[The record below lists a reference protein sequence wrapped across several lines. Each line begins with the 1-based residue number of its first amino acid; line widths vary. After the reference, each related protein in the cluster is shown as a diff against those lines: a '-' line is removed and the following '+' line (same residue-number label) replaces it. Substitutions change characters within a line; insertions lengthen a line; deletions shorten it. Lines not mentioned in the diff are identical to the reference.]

1 MLVEESGGQGQQGYH
16 ARALLVEPSSGFF
29 RKKGLK
35 NPFRKPPPRNYDMP
49 ASELGHNI
57 YIYFSKKLQ
66 AIFLNFKLQI
76 KYLQAY
82 TAY

>member
-1 MLVEESGGQGQQGYH
+1 MKLIFFNVYH
-16 ARALLVEPSSGFF
+16 MKTGREFC
-29 RKKGLK
+29 
-35 NPFRKPPPRNYDMP
+35 DMP

-76 KYLQAY
+76 KYLEAY